1 MRTPD
6 IDQISPIQ
14 RRLILIFSDIFLS
27 TASICLSFFLL
38 YPPEKALSLLSA
50 YALLIPLIVLIRII
64 SFQMY
69 RLYDFSWRYA
79 STKEFT
85 KIVSA
90 TTVGTAIIAG
100 SFFMLKITGFP
111 TRVIA
116 LDWAYSMLLC
126 GSTRAALRMYRDYLV
141 QRKTK
146 DISSKRN
153 VLIVGA
159 GDAGEMIAREITR
172 AQSLEYNL
180 VGFIDD
186 KKSKSGKRIHHTPVL
201 GTTTELPSL
210 VKQHAITE
218 VIIAIPSARGK
229 GIRRIMELCEEAKV
243 KFKITPGLSDIIGG
257 RVSVS
262 QLREVSLADLL
273 RRDVVDMDVSA
284 VSQYISN
291 AVVLVTGA
299 GGSIGSE
306 LCRQILRFSPKQL
319 LLLDHDENA
328 VYDIHRELTLMPHRS
343 TQITPIVADIKDA
356 ERLEFVFKD
365 TPPNAVF
372 HAAAHK
378 HVPLMEE
385 NVREVILNNV
395 RGTMNMLELSDQY
408 KANIFVQVS
417 TDKAV
422 RPTNCM
428 GATKRLGEVLLMLLA
443 KTSTT
448 KFCAVRFGNVLGSQ
462 GSVVPL
468 FKEQIARGGPVTVT
482 HPEMT
487 RFFMTIPEAVRL
499 IIEAGALGK
508 GGEIFILDMGEPVKI
523 IDLARDL
530 IYLSGLEEGKD
541 IDINIM
547 GLRAGEK
554 LHEELFFDKS
564 ELTKTHNKKIFVTSP
579 TELDATSIYTQI
591 NAIFE
596 LCKSNDNVA
605 LREALL
611 SLVKS
616 TEPKSA

>member
-1 MRTPD
+1 MRPLD
-6 IDQISPIQ
+6 IDQISPLQ
-14 RRLILIFSDIFLS
+14 RRLILIAADIVLS
-27 TASICLSFFLL
+27 STSIVLSFFLL
-38 YPPEKALSLLSA
+38 YPQAKAFELLSV
-50 YALLIPLIVLIRII
+50 YYVLIPFIVAIRIF
-64 SFQMY
+64 SFQLY
-69 RLYDFSWRYA
+69 KLYDFSWRYA
-79 STKEFT
+79 STKEFI

-90 TTVGTAIIAG
+90 TTAGTAIIAG
-100 SFFMLKITGFP
+100 SFFMLKINDFP

-141 QRKTK
+141 QRSRKQS
-146 DISSKRN
+146 SSKRN

-201 GTTTELPSL
+201 GPTSELPSL
-210 VKQHAITE
+210 VTKHKIKE
-218 VIIAIPSARGK
+218 VVIAIPSARGK
-229 GIRRIMELCEEAKV
+229 GIRRILELCEEAKV

-257 RVSVS
+257 KVSVS

-284 VSQYISN
+284 ISEYLSN
-291 AVVLVTGA
+291 SVVLVTGA

-306 LCRQILRFSPKQL
+306 LCRQIFRFSPKTL

-328 VYDIHRELTLMPHRS
+328 VYNIHRELANISNRT
-343 TQITPIVADIKDA
+343 TQLIPIVADIKDE
-356 ERLEFVFKD
+356 ERLEHVFKD
-365 TPPNAVF
+365 YAPHAVF

-395 RGTMNMLELSDQY
+395 KGTMNMLQLSDRFSS
-408 KANIFVQVS
+408 KIFVQVS

-428 GATKRLGEVLLMLLA
+428 GATKRLGEVMLMLLA
-443 KTSTT
+443 KTSKT

-468 FKEQIARGGPVTVT
+468 FKEQIAAGGPVTVT

-499 IIEAGALGK
+499 IIETGALGK

-541 IDINIM
+541 IDIDIM

-564 ELTKTHNKKIFVTSP
+564 ELMKTHNKKIFVTAP
-579 TELDATSIYTQI
+579 TDLDQTTINNQI
-591 NAIFE
+591 EKIFT
-596 LCKSNDNVA
+596 LCKNNDNSV
-605 LREALL
+605 LRDALL
-611 SLVKS
+611 DLVKS
-616 TEPKSA
+616 TEPKAG

>member
-6 IDQISPIQ
+6 IDQISPLQ
-14 RRLILIFSDIFLS
+14 RRLILIVSDIILS
-27 TASICLSFFLL
+27 SSSVCLSFFLL
-38 YPPEKALSLLSA
+38 FPQEKAITLLSA
-50 YALLIPLIVLIRII
+50 YYPLIPLIVVIRII

-79 STKEFT
+79 STKEFI

-100 SFFMLKITGFP
+100 CFFMLKITGFP

-141 QRKTK
+141 QRSKKEST
-146 DISSKRN
+146 SKRN

-180 VGFIDD
+180 IGFIDD

-201 GTTTELPSL
+201 GTSLELPSL
-210 VKQHAITE
+210 VKKHKIKE

-284 VSQYISN
+284 ISEYLSN

-328 VYDIHRELTLMPHRS
+328 VYNIHRELINSPHRS
-343 TQITPIVADIKDA
+343 TQIVPIVADIKDA
-356 ERLEFVFKD
+356 ERLSFIFNDYV
-365 TPPNAVF
+365 PNAVF

-378 HVPLMEE
+378 HVPLMET

-395 RGTMNMLELSDQY
+395 QGTLNMLELSD
-408 KANIFVQVS
+408 KHESNIFVQVS

-422 RPTNCM
+422 RPANCM

-443 KTSTT
+443 KTSKT

-468 FKEQIARGGPVTVT
+468 FKEQIAKGGPVTVT
-482 HPEMT
+482 HAEMT

-530 IYLSGLEEGKD
+530 IYLSGLEDGKD
-541 IDINIM
+541 IDIEIT

-564 ELTKTHNKKIFVTSP
+564 ELIKTHNKKIFVTSP
-579 TELDATSIYTQI
+579 TKLNEKEITSQI
-591 NAIFE
+591 EDIFD
-596 LCKSNDNVA
+596 LCKTNDNAA

-611 SLVKS
+611 NLVKS

>member
-1 MRTPD
+1 MIKLD
-6 IDQISPIQ
+6 IDQISPLQ
-14 RRLILIFSDIFLS
+14 RRLILIVADIILATS
-27 TASICLSFFLL
+27 SVVLSFFLL
-38 YPPEKALSLLSA
+38 YPKERAIELLSS
-50 YALLIPLIVLIRII
+50 YYLLIPIFVIARIF
-64 SFQMY
+64 SFQLY
-69 RLYDFSWRYA
+69 KLYDFSWRYA
-79 STKEFT
+79 STKEFI

-90 TTVGTAIIAG
+90 TTAGTAIIAG
-100 SFFMLKITGFP
+100 TFFMLKINGFP

-141 QRKTK
+141 HRSKK
-146 DISSKRN
+146 SANSKRN

-180 VGFIDD
+180 IGFIDD
-186 KKSKSGKRIHHTPVL
+186 KKSKSGKRIHNTPVL
-201 GTTTELPSL
+201 GTTADLPSL
-210 VKQHAITE
+210 VTKHNITE

-229 GIRRIMELCEEAKV
+229 GIRRIMELCEKAKV

-257 RVSVS
+257 RVSVN

-273 RRDVVDMDVSA
+273 RRDVVDMDVTA
-284 VSQYISN
+284 ISEYLSN
-291 AVVLVTGA
+291 TVVLVTGA

-306 LCRQILRFSPKQL
+306 LCRQILRFSPKTL

-328 VYDIHRELTLMPHRS
+328 VYSIHRELLSVTNRT
-343 TQITPIVADIKDA
+343 TQLVPIVADIKDEA
-356 ERLEFVFKD
+356 RLEFLFKEHA
-365 TPPNAVF
+365 PKAVF

-385 NVREVILNNV
+385 NVREVVLNNV
-395 RGTMNMLELSDQY
+395 RGTMNMLQLSD
-408 KANIFVQVS
+408 KHEANIFVQVS

-443 KTSTT
+443 KTSKT

-468 FKEQIARGGPVTVT
+468 FKEQIAKGGPVTVT

-530 IYLSGLEEGKD
+530 IYLSGLEEGND
-541 IDINIM
+541 IDIEVV
-547 GLRAGEK
+547 GLRPGEK
-554 LHEELFFDKS
+554 LYEELFFDKS
-564 ELTKTHNKKIFVTSP
+564 ELTKTHNKKIFVTAP
-579 TELDATSIYTQI
+579 TVLDANTI
-591 NAIFE
+591 NAKVDDLFS
-596 LCKSNDNVA
+596 LCESHDNAA

-611 SLVKS
+611 ELVKS
-616 TEPKSA
+616 TEPAAG